1 MFGEYYMETSIGNKF
16 WFALYTKPRQEFKAE
31 LQLRAAGLDV
41 YLPKIT
47 RLKQWSDRKK
57 KVTEPL
63 INSYIFIYSS
73 EKERLLALEQNAVV
87 RCIFDCGRP
96 AKIPDDQMRNFME
109 FIKEEEDYFVV
120 NGIVKGAKVLIKDG
134 PFAGVTG
141 VVVEEPS
148 GKTVAVSIE
157 LLNRT
162 VVARIHDNA
171 KLEILTP
178 KQEVNEISN

>member
-1 MFGEYYMETSIGNKF
+1 METSIQNKS

-31 LQLRAAGLDV
+31 LQLKALAIDC

-57 KVTEPL
+57 RVTEPL
-63 INSYIFIYSS
+63 MNSYIFIFGS
-73 EKERLLALEQNAVV
+73 EKERLLALEQDAIV
-87 RCIFDCGRP
+87 RCVFDCGRP
-96 AKIPDDQMRNFME
+96 AKIPNDQMENFIN

-120 NGIVKGAKVLIKDG
+120 NGIVKGSTVLIKDG
-134 PFAGVTG
+134 PFTGVTG

-162 VVARIHDNA
+162 VIARLHETA
-171 KLEILTP
+171 KLVPVTQT
-178 KQEVNEISN
+178 QEANEISN

>member
-1 MFGEYYMETSIGNKF
+1 MQASIGNKF

-31 LQLRAAGLDV
+31 LQLKAVCIDV

-73 EKERLLALEQNAVV
+73 EKVRLLALEQDAIVKCV
-87 RCIFDCGRP
+87 FDCGRP

-109 FIKEEEDYFVV
+109 FIKKEEDYFVV
-120 NGIVKGAKVLIKDG
+120 NGIIKGASVLIKEG
-134 PFAGVTG
+134 PFTG
-141 VVVEEPS
+141 ITGTIIEEPG
-148 GKTVAVSIE
+148 GKSLAVSIE

-162 VVARIHDNA
+162 VVARIHSA
-171 KLEILTP
+171 SIVEVVSQ

>member
-1 MFGEYYMETSIGNKF
+1 METSIENKY

-31 LQLRAAGLDV
+31 LQLKAEGLDV

-63 INSYIFIYSS
+63 MTSYIFIYAS
-73 EKERLLALEQNAVV
+73 ERERLLALEKDAVV
-87 RCIFDCGRP
+87 RCVFYCGRP
-96 AKIPDDQMRNFME
+96 AKIPDYQMRNFIS

-120 NGIVKGAKVLIKDG
+120 NGIVKGTKVLIKDG
-134 PFAGVTG
+134 PFSGVTG

-148 GKTVAVSIE
+148 GATVAVSIE

-162 VVARIHDNA
+162 VIARLHEGV
-171 KLEILTP
+171 KLDVLSSQKELHEIA
-178 KQEVNEISN
+178 N

>member
-1 MFGEYYMETSIGNKF
+1 MEQLNGNKF

-31 LQLRAAGLDV
+31 LQLRGAGIEV

-47 RLKQWSDRKK
+47 HMQQWSDRKK

-63 INSYIFIYSS
+63 INSYIFIFAS
-73 EKERLLALEQNAVV
+73 EKERILALEEDAIV
-87 RCIFDCGRP
+87 RCVFDCGRP
-96 AKIPDDQMRNFME
+96 AKIPIDQMQNFIE

-134 PFAGVTG
+134 TFAGVTG
-141 VVVEEPS
+141 VVIDEPS
-148 GKTVAVSIE
+148 GKTVSVSIE

-162 VVARIHDNA
+162 VVARLPQTVELDVISQ
-171 KLEILTP
+171 E
-178 KQEVNEISN
+178 QEVDANAN

>member
-1 MFGEYYMETSIGNKF
+1 METSVGNKF

-31 LQLRAAGLDV
+31 LQLKAVGLDV
-41 YLPKIT
+41 YLPTIT

-73 EKERLLALEQNAVV
+73 EKERLLALEQDAVI
-87 RCIFDCGRP
+87 RCVFDCGRP

-120 NGIVKGAKVLIKDG
+120 NGIIKGAKVLIKDG
-134 PFAGVTG
+134 PFIGVIGTII
-141 VVVEEPS
+141 EDPD
-148 GKTVAVSIE
+148 GKALAVSIE

-162 VVARIHDNA
+162 VVARIHA
-171 KLEILTP
+171 VSILEVVSQ

>member
-1 MFGEYYMETSIGNKF
+1 METSIGNKF
-16 WFALYTKPRQEFKAE
+16 WFALYTKPRHEFKAE
-31 LQLRAAGLDV
+31 LQLKTAGIEV

-63 INSYIFIYSS
+63 INSYIFIRSS
-73 EKERLLALEQNAVV
+73 EKERLLALEEEAIV
-87 RCIFDCGRP
+87 RCVFDCGRP
-96 AKIPDDQMRNFME
+96 AKIPDDQMQNFID
-109 FIKEEEDYFVV
+109 FIKDEEDYFVI
-120 NGIVKGAKVLIKDG
+120 NGIVKGAKVIIKDG

-141 VVVEEPS
+141 VIVEEPC

-162 VVARIHDNA
+162 VVARLHENV
-171 KLEILTP
+171 KLDVLLS
-178 KQEVNEISN
+178 KQEVDAISN

>member
-1 MFGEYYMETSIGNKF
+1 MDTSVENKF
-16 WFALYTKPRQEFKAE
+16 WFALYTKPRHEFKAE
-31 LQLRAAGLDV
+31 LQLKAIGIEV

-63 INSYIFIYSS
+63 INSYIFIRSD
-73 EKERLLALEQNAVV
+73 EKGRLSALEEEAIV
-87 RCIFDCGRP
+87 RCVFDCGRP
-96 AKIPDDQMRNFME
+96 AKIPNDQMQNFID
-109 FIKEEEDYFVV
+109 FIKDEEDYFVI

-141 VVVEEPS
+141 VIVEEPC

-162 VVARIHDNA
+162 VVARLHENV
-171 KLEILTP
+171 KLNVLSSKEEIDAAA
-178 KQEVNEISN
+178 N

>member
-1 MFGEYYMETSIGNKF
+1 METSVGNKC

-31 LQLRAAGLDV
+31 LQLKASGIEV

-63 INSYIFIYSS
+63 INSYIFIRSS
-73 EKERLLALEQNAVV
+73 ERERLLALEEDAIV
-87 RCIFDCGRP
+87 RSVFDCGRP
-96 AKIPDDQMRNFME
+96 AKIPDDQMQNFID
-109 FIKEEEDYFVV
+109 FIKDEEDYFVI

-134 PFAGVTG
+134 PFTGVTG
-141 VVVEEPS
+141 VIVEEPY

-162 VVARIHDNA
+162 IVARLHENV
-171 KLEILTP
+171 KLNVLSSKEEIDA
-178 KQEVNEISN
+178 ISN

>member
-1 MFGEYYMETSIGNKF
+1 METSIGNKC

-31 LQLRAAGLDV
+31 LQLKASGIEV

-63 INSYIFIYSS
+63 INSYIFIRSS
-73 EKERLLALEQNAVV
+73 EKERLMALEEDAIV
-87 RCIFDCGRP
+87 RCVFDCGRP
-96 AKIPDDQMRNFME
+96 AKIPGDQMQNFID
-109 FIKEEEDYFVV
+109 FIKDEEDYFVI

-134 PFAGVTG
+134 PFTGVTG
-141 VVVEEPS
+141 VIVEEPC

-162 VVARIHDNA
+162 IIARLHENV
-171 KLEILTP
+171 KLNVLSSKEEIDA
-178 KQEVNEISN
+178 ISN